1 MQNITA
7 SHMGSFYYQPEAEIE
22 PWVPRL
28 KQVKETSDQVQNKP
42 TLFVMRFDP
51 SDKKVMYLEQDL
63 MAKPI
68 TNAITKITGF
78 SYRLQEDKNVIL
90 RKYIVLV
97 DEDKMIKL
105 VHEFV
110 KECNRVL
117 FMHCDTK

>member
-1 MQNITA
+1 MQSITA
-7 SHMGSFYYQPEAEIE
+7 SPMGSFYYKPEAEIE
-22 PWVPRL
+22 PWAPRL
-28 KQVKETSDQVQNKP
+28 KQIKETSDQIQNKP

-63 MAKPI
+63 MAKPMTTTI
-68 TNAITKITGF
+68 EKKTGF

-90 RKYIVLV
+90 RKYMVLV
-97 DEDKMIKL
+97 EEDKMVKL

-110 KECNRVL
+110 AECNRVM